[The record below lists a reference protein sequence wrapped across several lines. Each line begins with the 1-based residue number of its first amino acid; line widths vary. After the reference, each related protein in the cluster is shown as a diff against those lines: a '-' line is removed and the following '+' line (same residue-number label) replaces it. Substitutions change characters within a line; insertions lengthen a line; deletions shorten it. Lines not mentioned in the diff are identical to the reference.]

1 MDFKTEL
8 SNLLRAR
15 FPYLYISSYEEDRV
29 LEDIENIVA
38 DVNLIKTNRE
48 VFTWKITEGICNV
61 ENNKTVDNTSNP
73 INALDFIKTYANPS
87 VFIFMDFHIYF
98 KDSHNQNNAPIIR
111 KLRDLAN
118 DLEEGQVAKNVI
130 FLSPSLILPTELEK
144 LITVVDY
151 DLPTYEEIEEVLDE
165 MLELNTSS
173 GIAFDLEGDDK
184 EKMVKAAMGL
194 TLQEAENAFALA
206 IVNNNSLTA
215 DDIPVVLSE
224 KKQLI
229 QKGGLLE
236 FIDDVVSIDKVG
248 GLENVKNWL
257 SKRNGSW
264 LDSAQEYNLPAPKG
278 VLLTGVP
285 GCGKSLIAKSI
296 SSMWGLPLIRM
307 DISRMFNGIV
317 GSSEQNMRMA
327 IQTAESV
334 APSILW
340 IDEIEKGFSGVSAG
354 NDGGVS
360 SHIFGIF
367 LSWMQERKKPV
378 FIIATANNINVL
390 PPEFLR
396 KGRFDE
402 IFFVDLPTFK
412 ERKKIFEV
420 HLNSRLTSDK
430 VKGDLIIDDNLLSH
444 LAELSDGFSGS
455 EIEQAVISALFE
467 SFYENRSVTVADF
480 DSAIKNTVPLS
491 VTQEEQILALREW
504 SKMRAVTATIQE
516 DRDSHST
523 NDDTSSGGRILDF

>member
-1 MDFKTEL
+1 MDFQVEL

-15 FPYLYISSYEEDRV
+15 FPYLYISTYEEDRV
-29 LEDIENIVA
+29 LEDIENIVT
-38 DVNLIKTNRE
+38 DVNLIKTPRE
-48 VFTWKITEGICNV
+48 VFTWKITEGLCNI
-61 ENNKTVDNTSNP
+61 ENNKVMENTSNP
-73 INALDFIKTYANPS
+73 VGALDFIKTYSNPA

-98 KDSHNQNNAPIIR
+98 KDSHTQNNAPVIR
-111 KLRDLAN
+111 KVRDLAN
-118 DLEEGQVAKNVI
+118 DLEEGMVAKNII
-130 FLSPSLILPTELEK
+130 FLSPTLVLPTELEK

-151 DLPTYEEIEEVLDE
+151 DLPTYEEIEEVLDG
-165 MLELNTSS
+165 MLELNTGS
-173 GIAFDLEGDDK
+173 GIPCELVGDDK

-215 DDIPVVLSE
+215 DDIPIVLSE

-257 SKRNGSW
+257 AKRDGSW
-264 LDSAQEYNLPAPKG
+264 LDSAKEYNLPAPKG

-340 IDEIEKGFSGVSAG
+340 IDEIEKGFSGVGTA
-354 NDGGVS
+354 NDSGVS

-367 LSWMQERKKPV
+367 LSYH
-378 FIIATANNINVL
+378 I
-390 PPEFLR
+390 
-396 KGRFDE
+396 
-402 IFFVDLPTFK
+402 
-412 ERKKIFEV
+412 
-420 HLNSRLTSDK
+420 
-430 VKGDLIIDDNLLSH
+430 LII
-444 LAELSDGFSGS
+444 
-455 EIEQAVISALFE
+455 
-467 SFYENRSVTVADF
+467 
-480 DSAIKNTVPLS
+480 
-491 VTQEEQILALREW
+491 
-504 SKMRAVTATIQE
+504 
-516 DRDSHST
+516 
-523 NDDTSSGGRILDF
+523 